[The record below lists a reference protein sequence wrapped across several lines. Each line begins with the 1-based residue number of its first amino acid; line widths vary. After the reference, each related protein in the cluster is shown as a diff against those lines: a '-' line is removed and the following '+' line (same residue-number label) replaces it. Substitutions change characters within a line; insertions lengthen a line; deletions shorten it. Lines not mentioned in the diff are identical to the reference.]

1 MRQPLPRN
9 QPAEEAKAMTP
20 HQTQIHL
27 DGSVSIRI
35 FAGGRW
41 KVLSG
46 PANGTGDVFDCDASR
61 FCDRQNYMAVRDFH
75 QKSVREYMGKGE
87 AA

>member
-1 MRQPLPRN
+1 
-9 QPAEEAKAMTP
+9 MTP
-20 HQTQIHL
+20 HATQSHL
-27 DGSVSIRI
+27 DGSVSISI
-35 FAGGRW
+35 LAGGRW

-61 FCDRQNYMAVRDFH
+61 FMDEQNRHVRDFH
-75 QKSVREYMGKGE
+75 QESVKKYVGKGE

>member
-1 MRQPLPRN
+1 
-9 QPAEEAKAMTP
+9 MTP
-20 HQTQIHL
+20 HQTQAHL

-61 FCDRQNYMAVRDFH
+61 FCDEQNRFVRDFH
-75 QKSVREYMGKGE
+75 QPSIRGYLGRGE

>member
-1 MRQPLPRN
+1 
-9 QPAEEAKAMTP
+9 MTP
-20 HQTQIHL
+20 HQTQNHL

-41 KVLSG
+41 KVLRGAADGS
-46 PANGTGDVFDCDASR
+46 ATDYYECDACG
-61 FCDRQNYMAVRDFH
+61 FVADQNKYVRSFH
-75 QKSVREYMGKGE
+75 LKSVREYYGNGE

>member
-1 MRQPLPRN
+1 
-9 QPAEEAKAMTP
+9 MTP
-20 HQTQIHL
+20 HATQSHL

-41 KVLSG
+41 KVLRG
-46 PANGTGDVFDCDASR
+46 AANGSYDCEASYYDCQAAAFVETQNR
-61 FCDRQNYMAVRDFH
+61 FVRDFH
-75 QKSVREYMGKGE
+75 QSAVREYVGKGE